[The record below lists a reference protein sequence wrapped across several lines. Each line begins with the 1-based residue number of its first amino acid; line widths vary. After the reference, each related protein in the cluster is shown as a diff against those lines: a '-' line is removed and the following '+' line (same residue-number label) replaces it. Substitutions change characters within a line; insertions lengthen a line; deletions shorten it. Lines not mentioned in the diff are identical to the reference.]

1 MVAVG
6 GGLGLSMHAPF
17 RIATDR
23 TKMSMPEV
31 RSASLYRTDVQT
43 TIGLFPDVGAS
54 FVLSRLDG
62 ALGLYLGLT
71 SEQID
76 GWTA

>member
-1 MVAVG
+1 MG

-17 RIATDR
+17 RIATER
-23 TKMSMPEV
+23 TQMSMPEV
-31 RSASLYRTDVQT
+31 RRARSAVSLTSQT

-62 ALGLYLGLT
+62 SIGLYLGLT
-71 SEQID
+71 SERID